1 MREPEIRV
9 GFTGSQMLCAL
20 LGGVAA
26 GAAIMYFNAPR
37 SGAQSRD
44 RLRSMADGAR
54 DKVTRAPQAFREA
67 TQAAQ
72 RAFTETLAAELEKG
86 EELARDRAGA

>member
-1 MREPEIRV
+1 MREPEVKV
-9 GFTGSQMLCAL
+9 GFSGAQMLMAL

-37 SGAQSRD
+37 SGAQSRS
-44 RLRSMADGAR
+44 RLQWLADGAR
-54 DKVTRAPQAFREA
+54 DKVARAPHAVRQA

-72 RAFTETLAAELEKG
+72 RAFTETLADDME
-86 EELARDRAGA
+86 GA